1 MSLFFLSE
9 AGEDSFGA
17 AGDDI
22 ASSADSMGGGQEVS
36 TNNTSSTDGN
46 QDDQSQQQ
54 DGQDETQQD
63 GSDDGG
69 EDSFGAAGDD
79 ISNDADSMGS
89 EDTSAGAGSTPD
101 ASGGMGTENEV
112 KLNPFI
118 KLKYIKKLT
127 HMKIIL
133 VDTIKL
139 VSKMTEDEISDE
151 IKLFIINSATSI
163 NEKISLILSMKVNEL
178 EADNLEK
185 IYIAFE
191 GKVSIINDLLKSY
204 RNKDDD
210 KDKKKKSSKSKKDKS
225 DKEDEKDNE
234 KDSKKSSK

>member
-1 MSLFFLSE
+1 MSLFFLNE
-9 AGEDSFGA
+9 AGEDSFGS

-22 ASSADSMGGGQEVS
+22 ANSAESMGGGQEVA
-36 TNNTSSTDGN
+36 TDDTSSTDGN
-46 QDDQSQQQ
+46 QDDQTPQQ
-54 DGQDETQQD
+54 DGQDDTQQD
-63 GSDDGG
+63 GSEDGG
-69 EDSFGAAGDD
+69 EDSFGSAGDD
-79 ISNDADSMGS
+79 ISSDADAMGS
-89 EDTSAGAGSTPD
+89 EDTSAGGTTPD
-101 ASGGMGTENEV
+101 ASSGMGTENEV

-163 NEKISLILSMKVNEL
+163 NEKISLLLSMKVNEL

-191 GKVSIINDLLKSY
+191 GKVSIINDLLKTY

-210 KDKKKKSSKSKKDKS
+210 KDKKKSSKSKKDKS
-225 DKEDEKDNE
+225 DKEDEKDNK